1 MNYSYK
7 LVMLK
12 KLVKS
17 LGTVVITF
25 IVYVFGSLNTFAD
38 MYFGWNIVF
47 FVKNCLIL
55 YNILIFGVY
64 LCWPKFK
71 EGQCKGKGSVL
82 IKNSSS

>member
-7 LVMLK
+7 LVMLG

-47 FVKNCLIL
+47 FCEKLPNFVQYFNFWRIPLLAKI
-55 YNILIFGVY
+55 
-64 LCWPKFK
+64 
-71 EGQCKGKGSVL
+71 
-82 IKNSSS
+82 